1 MAASNVAFDPS
12 MEGQDERNTTVLPE
26 MEGQDTNN
34 PQMTVSNPSK
44 IGHVISA
51 NDAVNNVSTQ
61 PQSVAVALENNDTRP
76 LDQSF
81 DRYIANEIL
90 AARQNAFNAAMGGD
104 AGKTQFF
111 AEYEQTQ
118 RNIQQREQTIA
129 TKLFSVSKDTHEQ
142 LASKSK
148 IPPRNG
154 EDIGKIDT
162 SSSNT
167 GIGISWEDYTGKL
180 AQTVL
185 PESMLGKAA
194 TFGGF
199 LLQEVIPLVSSY
211 EQFKMVPD
219 AISEVTGLTRERS
232 AEMSI
237 IAARDYL
244 NTLDRERQQEVVSRI
259 FETLKTKG
267 NDFFAFTI
275 AMSLIDERLPH
286 DKWYEI
292 QESEA
297 YLKTIEKIGAVSGI
311 ADITVIGG
319 AIARAFT
326 TLARRGKLLRVL
338 KETQGAESAAQAAY
352 EGVLKNADAS
362 LGMSAQEA
370 ADLAK
375 ANTLNNIIGATLD
388 SVNTSMQQRILRDTK
403 DAIEGMRNILFSSG
417 KTQDE
422 ISQSIKDSIKYI
434 SENNPHVISV
444 LPVEVSERGA
454 TSQIIHGNK
463 YGQLFKTRE
472 EAQAHADTLSGA
484 TKIIEGKSSNG
495 FAVQIERIPS
505 LEEEVNVLRNIV
517 NDRAKRAATVDQG
530 VLSGKKINNPEY
542 VGLFTRTDEDRI
554 LTGPTTAQDVITAI
568 ANGSKDP
575 MLQAVAKR
583 ISENPLIDLSTVTI
597 DKMRFGEEGL
607 GVYRYIDDSIG
618 FANKVPD
625 EATALHEILH
635 SVTSQTIDAI
645 RKSEAGTKVSKTIKG
660 VVKSTVIT
668 AAQKQAVANLD
679 LIHRALVQSDF
690 VPKGQQYS
698 LKEIFNYEVGTLLD
712 IAAEGMA
719 SVDQLKQLNK
729 IYGITDVHEMVA
741 EATTNKEFAKLLKS
755 IKLSTILDKQTI
767 TKQFGGKDRTVW
779 DTLTEFIMDVLGG
792 KKGEQTALEAVLENS
807 WKLIDETI
815 DEQRKIFTSLYNK
828 SLITR
833 ADIEDVVKAKNGKPH
848 IRIKADVVARDMLAA
863 KEQELI
869 ELKLLRDEGFQGFA
883 VVQVKEDPS
892 LLKAVGGFDPTDIAS
907 MKRIMG
913 FDDKHLS
920 SQLFVD
926 QFTAAW
932 HTTAGNRRILTDYYK
947 KTINQFTFRGAERKA
962 LFSILSEGDAA
973 SNLGGLGKE
982 FTASELA
989 VKLSGQFD
997 DTQIERITEA
1007 YFRTR
1012 VLRNMLHN
1020 IKDESAV
1027 RILKSRRMDKH
1038 IQFSLDG
1045 TTQLTGAGRLV
1056 DDATEF
1062 IGKNVWSIRDNK
1074 FIPVDDALA
1083 TSLKTGVVKLVELD
1097 EAVKVGGTYV
1107 KKFFDMAENVQSAE
1121 IKSVIPRRPGE
1132 FQRIYDD
1139 PFFISVTGTRTVDGA
1154 SQAAQKTLRTAKNYK
1169 EAEQYVAGL
1178 KSLISK
1184 RIAGTLSVN
1193 DVAKAIGK
1201 WEDPEEM
1208 YKLINSGE
1216 FDWADDA
1223 VLRVSRSAD
1232 EYMSNFVD
1240 ATSSNG
1246 MLFSSTRQEKLRP
1259 IDDANRSNTLSVE
1272 QSLAAE
1278 LTSVSRLMSVYEL
1291 RQSAIQ
1297 RWHNHGVATNS
1308 LPKALR
1314 NMSPQDA
1321 FVAYKQE
1328 RLSLLSDNQ
1337 DKIFSQRAWK
1347 YINEQLGV
1355 KTAHE
1360 QKIEEFQNFVAN
1372 KLVSGKSDS
1381 NSIRNKLGMY
1391 LRKSS
1396 LTDDLRGITS
1406 HLTLGTF
1413 NIGQLFVQMAG
1424 AATSIILHPVHGI
1437 ASAMTVLPLRTAL
1450 MFDNPEAWRKIGAMN
1465 QVTTLGFTSV
1475 DEFVDLV
1482 GAVKKSGIIAGIQ
1495 STADYTK
1502 TDGAFNV
1509 FSRTKG
1515 TLSEASYWFFNRG
1528 EETSR
1533 LISFDVAR
1541 RMLKEQG
1548 KTNILDDF
1556 VLRQAVRL
1564 QDDFTQNMTK
1574 GNQAFF
1580 TRGAAGIPF
1589 QFLQYSLKFAGNMT
1603 TGLITPAGKARGFT
1617 RGDVAKLAVGYT
1629 IMYGLSNNGL
1639 PDIVEETLGEGFID
1653 SLGIEDPDA
1662 RYNARLAISQG
1673 IIAATINALSEAT
1686 TGESTRLAVGKRLS
1700 PFGFQDIAEELVN
1713 DEKSLAEVLFGVS
1726 FKTLKAMGGFYPF
1739 LRTLWKND
1747 ERTPELILS
1756 DLADIAATASSQ
1768 FNNWQKW
1775 WLYTN
1780 NENKFISS
1788 TGQYIAPQT
1797 TSEVY
1802 AKLLGFTSVPVNDY
1816 YEMRKDESRYKK
1828 AVEENIG
1835 KWMAQQRVKILT
1847 AYNAGENE
1855 LADQLQ
1861 RRYDLMMPD
1870 RNTVEFDIVQKY
1882 LERTKP
1888 KWRPAIEKQLTD
1900 ILKRE
1905 FGNTSSNSLPFTATK
1920 EQYQAVPKE
1929 NK

>member
-1 MAASNVAFDPS
+1 MAANNVTLNPS
-12 MEGQDERNTTVLPE
+12 MEGQDERNITILPE

-51 NDAVNNVSTQ
+51 NDAVNNVSTH

-104 AGKTQFF
+104 VGKTQFF

-118 RNIQQREQTIA
+118 RDIQQREQTIA

-142 LASKSK
+142 MAAKSK
-148 IPPRNG
+148 TPPRNG
-154 EDIGKIDT
+154 EDVGKIDT

-199 LLQEVIPLVSSY
+199 LLQEIIPLVSSY

-267 NDFFAFTI
+267 NDFFAFTV

-362 LGMSAQEA
+362 LGISAQEA
-370 ADLAK
+370 ADLAR
-375 ANTLNNIIGATLD
+375 ANTLNNIVGATLD

-422 ISQSIKDSIKYI
+422 IAQSIKDSIKYI

-495 FAVQIERIPS
+495 FAVKIERIPS
-505 LEEEVNVLRNIV
+505 LEEEVSVLRNLV
-517 NDRAKRAATVDQG
+517 NDRAKRSAVTDQG
-530 VLSGKKINNPEY
+530 ILSGKKIDNPMF
-542 VGLFTRTDEDRI
+542 LSWFKRSDEDII
-554 LTGPTTAQDVITAI
+554 LNGPTTAQHIIDAI
-568 ANGSKDP
+568 SEGSKDK
-575 MLQAVAKR
+575 LLKAIAGR
-583 ISENPLIDLSTVTI
+583 ISVNPLIDLSRVTI
-597 DKMRFGEEGL
+597 DKFRFGDEGL
-607 GVYRYIDDSIG
+607 GVYRYLDDTAG
-618 FANKVPD
+618 FANSIPD
-625 EATALHEILH
+625 EATVLHEILH

-645 RKSEAGTKVSKTIKG
+645 RKSKEGTKISKVIKG
-660 VVKSTVIT
+660 AVKSTVIT
-668 AAQKQAVANLD
+668 KEQKAAVANLD
-679 LIHRALVQSDF
+679 LIHRALTQSDF
-690 VPKGQQYS
+690 VPKGQTSS
-698 LKEIFNYEVGTLLD
+698 LKDLFNYELYDLL
-712 IAAEGMA
+712 AVASENMA
-719 SVDQLKQLNK
+719 SVEQLTQLNR
-729 IYGITDVHEMVA
+729 IYGIKDVHEMVA
-741 EATTNKEFAKLLKS
+741 EATTNKAFAELLKS
-755 IKLSTILDKQTI
+755 IKLSKILDKETI
-767 TKQFGGKDRTVW
+767 TKQFGGKDRSVW
-779 DTLTEFIMDVLGG
+779 DIMTEYVMNLLGG

-807 WKLIDETI
+807 WTLIDKATE
-815 DEQRKIFTSLYNK
+815 EQRTVFTSLYNK
-828 SLITR
+828 SLISRT
-833 ADIEDVVKAKNGKPH
+833 DIEDVMRSKNGKPH
-848 IRIKADVVARDMLAA
+848 IKIKADTVAKDMLAA

-883 VVQVKEDPS
+883 VVQIKEDPT
-892 LLKAVGGFDPTDIAS
+892 LLKAVGGFDPTDITS

-932 HTTAGNRRILTDYYK
+932 HTTAGNRRVLTDFYK
-947 KTINQFTFRGAERKA
+947 KAINPLSGKERKA
-962 LFSILSEGDAA
+962 LFSVLSEGDAA

-982 FTASELA
+982 FTASELV

-997 DTQIERITEA
+997 NAQIEKITES
-1007 YFRTR
+1007 YIRTR

-1027 RILKSRRMDKH
+1027 RILKSRKIDKH

-1056 DDATEF
+1056 DNVSEF
-1062 IGKNVWSIRDNK
+1062 MGKHIWSVRENK
-1074 FIPVDDALA
+1074 HVLVDDAIA
-1083 TSLKTGVVKLVELD
+1083 TSLNSGTIKVIELD
-1097 EAVKVGGTYV
+1097 EPIKVGNTYV
-1107 KKFFDMAENVQSAE
+1107 RKFFDMADNVQSSE

-1184 RIAGTLSVN
+1184 RIAGTLSVD

-1246 MLFSSTRQEKLRP
+1246 MLFSSARQEKLRP
-1259 IDDANRSNTLSVE
+1259 IDDVTRSNTLSVE

-1314 NMSPQDA
+1314 EMSPQDA
-1321 FVAYKQE
+1321 FVAFKEQ

-1360 QKIEEFQNFVAN
+1360 QKIEEFQNFIAN
-1372 KLVSGKSDS
+1372 KLVSGIEDS
-1381 NSIRNKLGMY
+1381 NSMRNKLGMY

-1396 LTDDLRGITS
+1396 VVDDLRGLTS
-1406 HLTLGTF
+1406 HLTLGTL
-1413 NIGQLFVQMAG
+1413 NIGQVFVQMAG
-1424 AATSIILHPVHGI
+1424 AATAAILHPIHGVP
-1437 ASAMTVLPLRTAL
+1437 AAMTVLPLRLAL
-1450 MFDNPEAWRKIGAMN
+1450 MSDNPEAWRKIAKIN
-1465 QVTTLGFTSV
+1465 QITTLGFTNV
-1475 DEFVDLV
+1475 EEFVDLV
-1482 GAVKKSGIIAGIQ
+1482 KAVRKSGIISGIQ

-1509 FSRTKG
+1509 FSKTKRVI
-1515 TLSEASYWFFNRG
+1515 SEGSYWFFNRG

-1533 LISFDVAR
+1533 LISFDIAR
-1541 RMLKEQG
+1541 RVLKSEG
-1548 KTNILDDF
+1548 KVNILDDF

-1564 QDDFTQNMTK
+1564 EDDFTQNMTK

-1589 QFLQYSLKFAGNMT
+1589 QFLQYSLKFASNML
-1603 TGLITPAGKARGFT
+1603 TGVATPSSKARGFT
-1617 RGDVAKLAVGYT
+1617 RADIAKLAVGYT
-1629 IMYGLSNNGL
+1629 VLYGLSNNGL

-1662 RYNARLAISQG
+1662 RYNARLAVSQG

-1686 TGESTRLAVGKRLS
+1686 TGESTRLAIGKRLS
-1700 PFGFQDIAEELVN
+1700 PFGFQDLAEELVN
-1713 DEKSLAEVLFGVS
+1713 DEKSLSQVLFGVS

-1756 DLADIAATASSQ
+1756 DLGDIAATASSQ
-1768 FNNWQKW
+1768 YNNFQKW
-1775 WLYTN
+1775 WLYKN

-1802 AKLLGFTSVPVNDY
+1802 AKLLGFTSVPVSDY
-1816 YEMRKDESRYKK
+1816 YELRKDESRYKK
-1828 AVEENIG
+1828 AVEENVG
-1835 KWMAQQRVKILT
+1835 KWLAQQRVKILT

-1882 LERTKP
+1882 LERTKT

-1905 FGNTSSNSLPFTATK
+1905 YGNTSSNSLPFTATK